1 MADISDNF
9 VGDYL
14 DYVDGDTNSN
24 DGDDKKTSS
33 LKPHAQVHLLSATE
47 NCKICGERAARH
59 VHYGATTCFSCRAFF
74 RRSLQK
80 NTAAKYVCRRQSA
93 CEINCKTRKNCQY
106 CRYMKCL
113 AIGMNP
119 NYVLSEDERKKR
131 FRKKNHSGNS
141 DPEPNLV
148 NEADFKNLNNFK
160 QGLEILQQKDETE
173 SKYLS
178 VIEANK
184 NILVENKQNF
194 NGSNDN
200 SSQIE
205 PIVEEP
211 IFDQIEQMHT
221 QEYPSLSK
229 STSVITSTQ
238 SQTFLDV
245 QSRNSIIVKNE
256 TPCNSNEQHFPEINN
271 DLSSFERKPSWL
283 SNNDNY
289 LQMDS
294 KPNITVLETGSSDGV
309 PLLDH
314 SMIYNAFDDIETG
327 EFEENNA
334 NTDLDELKQRLIEQ
348 DIKDNVFSVQDV
360 ESELSNIVKEH
371 DHVYYSVNFGEVL
384 IKELLM
390 CSMFGVQMSTSAAL
404 QCYKLQVEKVTRIAN
419 NLKSFTSIVKA
430 DQNALLKENADLIVS
445 LWGAMF
451 FDQRKKGMDQ
461 IMSSMGLKDREL
473 IQNVFSTLM
482 VSNELNH
489 IDYNSFNTIQDP
501 ANTQTEFHHKSLQKK
516 VADSICD
523 HPTSILMTYIILFSS
538 DFVQLENKKI
548 VEKTQFHYLKLLEH
562 HIYSLNAEEAPSKL
576 AAVLHAVTCLRE
588 MADIKKSRLV
598 NQTAFNH
605 FNKNQT

>member
-1 MADISDNF
+1 MTDLSENF
-9 VGDYL
+9 VGEYL
-14 DYVDGDTNSN
+14 DYVDGDANSN
-24 DGDDKKTSS
+24 DGDDKKS

-119 NYVLSEDERKKR
+119 NYVLSEEERKKR

-141 DPEPNLV
+141 EPDSNLV
-148 NEADFKNLNNFK
+148 TDVDFKNISNNFK
-160 QGLEILQQKDETE
+160 QGLEHLQEKEE
-173 SKYLS
+173 NENKYLS

-184 NILVENKQNF
+184 NILVENEQNF
-194 NGSNDN
+194 NGTSDTP
-200 SSQIE
+200 SQMEQIT
-205 PIVEEP
+205 EEP
-211 IFDQIEQMHT
+211 IFDQNFKQIHT

-229 STSVITSTQ
+229 STSVITSAQ
-238 SQTFLDV
+238 SQTFVDV

-256 TPCNSNEQHFPEINN
+256 TPSNNTEQQFQQVNN
-271 DLSSFERKPSWL
+271 DLSTFERKPSWL
-283 SNNDNY
+283 SNNENY
-289 LQMDS
+289 LHLDS
-294 KPNITVLETGSSDGV
+294 KPNIAVLEAGASDAV

-314 SMIYNAFDDIETG
+314 SMIYNAFDDIETS
-327 EFEENNA
+327 EFEENNTNA
-334 NTDLDELKQRLIEQ
+334 DLEELKQRLLEQ
-348 DIKDNVFSVQDV
+348 DIKDDIFSMENV
-360 ESELSNIVKEH
+360 ESELSNIVKDH

-430 DQNALLKENADLIVS
+430 DQNSLLKENADLIVS

-501 ANTQTEFHHKSLQKK
+501 ANNQTEVHHKALQKK

-523 HPTSILMTYIILFSS
+523 HKTSILMTYIILFSS
-538 DFVQLENKKI
+538 DFVQLDSKKI

-562 HIYSLNAEEAPSKL
+562 HIFSLNAEEAPSKL

-605 FNKNQT
+605 FNKNHN